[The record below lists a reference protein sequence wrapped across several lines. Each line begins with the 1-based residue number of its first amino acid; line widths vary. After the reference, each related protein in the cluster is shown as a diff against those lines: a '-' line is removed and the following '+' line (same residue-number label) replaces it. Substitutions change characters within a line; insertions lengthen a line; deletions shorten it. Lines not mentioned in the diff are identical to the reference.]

1 MCLCVCV
8 SVCVSVCVY
17 VCKSVRLCVWCT
29 DGSCS
34 STVHPLPLTSHPF
47 TWLNASQIVVVA
59 LLGCPADINEYVA
72 TDADNSTVDW
82 GSSPSFVSLSNH
94 RPWPLSLSLLC
105 CQSVSSPPPSHTNT
119 CIRTLTHSL
128 LACLRVLLQPSFAS
142 ELTLQLFQDD
152 VQIEAATTS
161 AIVPFGR
168 TTFTYK
174 SQQPLSVGGQVQCT
188 FTVSTKQCVHP
199 QNTFS
204 GPCYFPSFSPS
215 FCAAAAAS
223 TPGPLH

>member
-1 MCLCVCV
+1 M
-8 SVCVSVCVY
+8 
-17 VCKSVRLCVWCT
+17 
-29 DGSCS
+29 
-34 STVHPLPLTSHPF
+34 
-47 TWLNASQIVVVA
+47 AA
-59 LLGCPADINEYVA
+59 
-72 TDADNSTVDW
+72 
-82 GSSPSFVSLSNH
+82 
-94 RPWPLSLSLLC
+94 LSLSLSLVLLFC
-105 CQSVSSPPPSHTNT
+105 VISSTLTHTNT

-128 LACLRVLLQPSFAS
+128 LTCFLVLLQPSFAS

-174 SQQPLSVGGQVQCT
+174 SQQSLSVGGQVQCT
-188 FTVSTKQCVHP
+188 FTVSTQQCVRTP
-199 QNTFS
+199 NALS

-215 FCAAAAAS
+215 FCAAAVAAS

>member
-1 MCLCVCV
+1 MQRCDGCRSWGRDEAKNTGHGMV
-8 SVCVSVCVY
+8 SCANH
-17 VCKSVRLCVWCT
+17 RLCLVGRT
-29 DGSCS
+29 S
-34 STVHPLPLTSHPF
+34 SFAQAMGFWFKCQMNQWNQPRPPLTHTHTHP
-47 TWLNASQIVVVA
+47 
-59 LLGCPADINEYVA
+59 
-72 TDADNSTVDW
+72 
-82 GSSPSFVSLSNH
+82 
-94 RPWPLSLSLLC
+94 
-105 CQSVSSPPPSHTNT
+105 HTHKHMHAHS
-119 CIRTLTHSL
+119 HSL
-128 LACLRVLLQPSFAS
+128 LTCFLVLLQPSFAS

-152 VQIEAATTS
+152 EQIEAATTS

>member
-1 MCLCVCV
+1 MHVPASNTRGAHASVCLSACLCVCV
-8 SVCVSVCVY
+8 SVCVSVC
-17 VCKSVRLCVWCT
+17 LCVWCT
-29 DGSCS
+29 DGSSS

-82 GSSPSFVSLSNH
+82 GSSPSFVSASNH
-94 RPWPLSLSLLC
+94 RPWPLSLSLSLLC
-105 CQSVSSPPPSHTNT
+105 CYSVSSPPPSHTNT

-142 ELTLQLFQDD
+142 ELTLQLFQDGER
-152 VQIEAATTS
+152 IEAATTS
-161 AIVPFGR
+161 AIVFFGR

-188 FTVSTKQCVHP
+188 FTVSTQQCVRTP
-199 QNTFS
+199 NALS
-204 GPCYFPSFSPS
+204 SPC
-215 FCAAAAAS
+215 
-223 TPGPLH
+223 

>member
-1 MCLCVCV
+1 MAA
-8 SVCVSVCVY
+8 
-17 VCKSVRLCVWCT
+17 RLT
-29 DGSCS
+29 
-34 STVHPLPLTSHPF
+34 STNTSPLTRTTAPL
-47 TWLNASQIVVVA
+47 T
-59 LLGCPADINEYVA
+59 GD
-72 TDADNSTVDW
+72 
-82 GSSPSFVSLSNH
+82 H
-94 RPWPLSLSLLC
+94 RPLSSVLQIIDRSRSLSLLC

-142 ELTLQLFQDD
+142 ELTLQLFQDGE
-152 VQIEAATTS
+152 QIEAATTS
-161 AIVPFGR
+161 ATVFFGR

-188 FTVSTKQCVHP
+188 FTVRTKQCLHP

-215 FCAAAAAS
+215 FCAAAVAAS

>member
-1 MCLCVCV
+1 MFKY
-8 SVCVSVCVY
+8 SA
-17 VCKSVRLCVWCT
+17 
-29 DGSCS
+29 
-34 STVHPLPLTSHPF
+34 PPPLTSHPF

-82 GSSPSFVSLSNH
+82 GSSPSFVSASNH
-94 RPWPLSLSLLC
+94 RPWPLSLSCAAILC
-105 CQSVSSPPPSHTNT
+105 HLHPHTHKHMHAHS
-119 CIRTLTHSL
+119 HSL
-128 LACLRVLLQPSFAS
+128 LTCFLVLLQPSFAS

-188 FTVSTKQCVHP
+188 FTVRTKQCLHP

>member
-1 MCLCVCV
+1 MHPRLLWWRCLAA
-8 SVCVSVCVY
+8 
-17 VCKSVRLCVWCT
+17 RLT
-29 DGSCS
+29 
-34 STVHPLPLTSHPF
+34 STNTSPLTRTTAPL
-47 TWLNASQIVVVA
+47 T
-59 LLGCPADINEYVA
+59 GD
-72 TDADNSTVDW
+72 
-82 GSSPSFVSLSNH
+82 H
-94 RPWPLSLSLLC
+94 RPLSSVFQIIDRGRSLSLSCVANLCHLLHPHT
-105 CQSVSSPPPSHTNT
+105 QTHTNT
-119 CIRTLTHSL
+119 FSPHCFF
-128 LACLRVLLQPSFAS
+128 VLLQPSFAS
-142 ELTLQLFQDD
+142 ELTLQLFQDGER
-152 VQIEAATTS
+152 IEAATTS
-161 AIVPFGR
+161 AIVFFGR